1 MNPAV
6 PARFDFAAACFAVDF
21 VVDSAVGFVAV
32 GFGVSVGFG
41 VVVGFGVAV
50 TAKDAG
56 LGGPA
61 TSAAWISAAVIF
73 ENIQIA
79 TTPVI
84 ITICLILLF
93 FVIST
98 SLQADNTEIIA

>member
-1 MNPAV
+1 MSFVITV
-6 PARFDFAAACFAVDF
+6 PGADGVG
-21 VVDSAVGFVAV
+21 VAVGVTVGFGASV
-32 GFGVSVGFG
+32 GFGVAVGFG

-61 TSAAWISAAVIF
+61 TSAARISAAVIF

-98 SLQADNTEIIA
+98 SLQADNTELIA